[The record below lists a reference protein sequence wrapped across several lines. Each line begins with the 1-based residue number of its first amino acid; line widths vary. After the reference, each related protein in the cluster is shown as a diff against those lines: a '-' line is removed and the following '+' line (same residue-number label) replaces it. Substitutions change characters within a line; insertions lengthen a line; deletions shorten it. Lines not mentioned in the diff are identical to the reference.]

1 MHDMQPEKPLK
12 HKQARMALLCLID
25 QRHSWQEYICQWKE
39 LKRERTMEKQVLE
52 KGKWKKTQLKED
64 NSKEMMLHTIVT
76 VHLLWTSHRKHIENN
91 KKQEEK
97 DLKWTWEQTKNVK
110 ASHKWYNNTITCFG

>member
-97 DLKWTWEQTKNVK
+97 DLKWTWEQTKRQK
-110 ASHKWYNNTITCFG
+110 M